1 MTPTNQVP
9 VGDDNLD
16 LQSTKGPADQPT
28 HSLTRTHP
36 LPHFPTVTYLWM
48 YCRYYLII
56 KDAMVRE
63 SYRLGYLSKQRA
75 TQLLRVD
82 VKRTGPMYDFFVSCG
97 WVAAQN

>member
-1 MTPTNQVP
+1 M
-9 VGDDNLD
+9 
-16 LQSTKGPADQPT
+16 
-28 HSLTRTHP
+28 H
-36 LPHFPTVTYLWM
+36 
-48 YCRYYLII
+48 CRYYLII

>member
-1 MTPTNQVP
+1 MDQPTNQ
-9 VGDDNLD
+9 L
-16 LQSTKGPADQPT
+16 T
-28 HSLTRTHP
+28 HSLVLTHYPIFRP
-36 LPHFPTVTYLWM
+36 LPIYLWM
-48 YCRYYLII
+48 HCRYYLII